1 MANNQNVDPAV
12 QNLNARRNLLLTGIQ
27 MVKRLAPITCP
38 LNQVTKIP
46 LLRMGIMTGV
56 LLQFTVNV
64 TVASSGGSGTAV
76 LSKVGP
82 WNLIR
87 RPNYTDF
94 AGVKR
99 TTTSGFQLWLAQCF
113 KMGDAQGAISP
124 SPRLDGAPSTNLAY
138 DLFTNNNNVL
148 NVTGDISAGG
158 VIADGETAQLTFSLY
173 VPMAYDPASDL
184 TGAVLTQTNVGEHYI
199 ELDIGNIAGADVWY
213 NMLQLTGDA
222 TISASSVSV
231 EAFQQYIQPQAMTAD
246 NLPIIDLSTI
256 YGFEG
261 AYETTANIQNN
272 MDTFINYPNNRS
284 VLSALVNFQDN
295 NAFND
300 IGSDLNSI
308 ILLANS
314 NTNFKEMSAR
324 YVKEM
329 MRNLG
334 NFDAPG
340 GSYFFPSRRQPILTQ
355 LYANVQLKF
364 GVGTLGGSGTTKF
377 ISQYEVQYASGA
389 PLPGVTIAS

>member
-1 MANNQNVDPAV
+1 MANNNIDPV
-12 QNLNARRNLLLTGIQ
+12 QQNLFARRNLLMSGIQ
-27 MVKRLAPITCP
+27 MVKRLPAQQCSENTI
-38 LNQVTKIP
+38 TKIP

-56 LLQFTVNV
+56 LLQFTVAFTVGAGTTETV
-64 TVASSGGSGTAV
+64 T

-82 WNLIR
+82 WNSIR
-87 RPNYTDF
+87 RISYTDF

-99 TTTSGFQLWLAQCF
+99 TNTSGYQLWLAQNF
-113 KMGDAQGAISP
+113 KMGDTQGAVGTH
-124 SPRLDGAPSTNLAY
+124 PRIDGAPSTGLAY
-138 DLFTNNNNVL
+138 DLFTAGNEVL
-148 NVTGDISAGG
+148 NATGDMSAAG
-158 VIADGETAQLTFSLY
+158 VVAQGDSAELTFSLY
-173 VPMAYDPASDL
+173 VPMAYDPTGDL

-199 ELDIGNIAGADVWY
+199 EIDIGNLLGADVWY
-213 NMLQLTGDA
+213 NMLQPANGAALSDVA
-222 TISASSVSV
+222 IYV
-231 EAFQQYIQPQAMTAD
+231 EPFQQYIQPQAMDAN
-246 NLPIIDLSTI
+246 NLPVIDLSTI

-295 NAFND
+295 NAFNE
-300 IGSDLNSI
+300 IGSDLDAI
-308 ILLANS
+308 TLIANS
-314 NTNFKEMSAR
+314 NTNFKEMSPR
-324 YVKEM
+324 YVKEV

-340 GSYFFPSRRQPILTQ
+340 GAYFFPSRRQPILTQ

-364 GVGTLGGSGTTKF
+364 AVATLGGSGTTKF

-389 PLPGVTIAS
+389 PLPGVTVAA